1 MADNYFETIGSG
13 SRSGD
18 TITRIYNATKSYA
31 RKLFDSYTHNQEYD
45 DGFFNKFSSSVSIE
59 ETHAVVTLVFQEDPA
74 EDYYKD
80 GDATYNLNAST
91 IEKPLEKHP
100 NYKTIWNHDLWQK
113 LGSPA
118 FVFPYQ
124 EYTNTLLPPIFREW
138 VKWSDGDAPP
148 EGWYI
153 AAARTKPGVEA
164 YIYPSPVVSVTRYYK
179 KREKAAIDVR
189 RIASLQAPGFC
200 FGYSQ
205 ERINWIISSS
215 GMSRQGRLWTVTTEH
230 MYASEG
236 WDIELY
242 A

>member
-1 MADNYFETIGSG
+1 M
-13 SRSGD
+13 
-18 TITRIYNATKSYA
+18 TITKTATPRTTSTHRRLKSLWKNTRTTGRYGIMTCGKNLG
-31 RKLFDSYTHNQEYD
+31 RLLLFFHIRNIPTHFCRQ
-45 DGFFNKFSSSVSIE
+45 F
-59 ETHAVVTLVFQEDPA
+59 
-74 EDYYKD
+74 
-80 GDATYNLNAST
+80 
-91 IEKPLEKHP
+91 
-100 NYKTIWNHDLWQK
+100 
-113 LGSPA
+113 
-118 FVFPYQ
+118 
-124 EYTNTLLPPIFREW
+124 FREW

-153 AAARTKPGVEA
+153 AAARKKPGVEA